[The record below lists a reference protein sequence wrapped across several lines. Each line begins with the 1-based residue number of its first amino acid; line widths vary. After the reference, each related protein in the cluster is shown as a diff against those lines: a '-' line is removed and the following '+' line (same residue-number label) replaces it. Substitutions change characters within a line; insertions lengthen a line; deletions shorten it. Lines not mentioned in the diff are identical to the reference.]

1 MLCLAL
7 PQKATPEP
15 RSAAS
20 SERLGATQ
28 QRAPDSPKIHLNVDW
43 AVPKMGEAEF
53 QGSLGRATSV
63 IQFDDISAMAALRL
77 RAEMGKAQQGTMNS
91 SGSSVQGVF
100 HTSLRSPNSVSRS
113 KFLHSQTG
121 TGVQSKLV
129 RRQES
134 LLGDMVP

>member
-1 MLCLAL
+1 
-7 PQKATPEP
+7 
-15 RSAAS
+15 
-20 SERLGATQ
+20 
-28 QRAPDSPKIHLNVDW
+28 
-43 AVPKMGEAEF
+43 MGEAEF